1 MQTEVNKLDI
11 LNEIIYDNMARILKN
26 LNKRIHIKL
35 YALAYDKDQKLV
47 ETIRVKKT
55 VAKVN
60 HKSSISQ
67 DAMQNITNV
76 FAELKIEPTHVGN
89 TYDDIKKYVNH
100 NWYKQYPQ
108 IDTNNEEQPTISLPD
123 IEAEHTVNEDNH
135 INETRILYANQ
146 IPFHADKKT
155 FSIVYIIEIRNVENE
170 NRQLFYTKPEIS
182 FLRMLFDYFFSDYFA
197 LTDNC
202 VKVNNDGTVSRKYNE
217 DSIQFNRRLTRLFFG
232 KMQNYLLENT
242 SYDQFGTNFE
252 QELDNQYYVNNLL
265 EKMDDISTLTYESAS
280 PFGSIL
286 FMNKDIIAQPS
297 IISFTVKFTIED
309 RIRLE
314 DAKRIRKLLE
324 LTNVDKDLYLIA
336 DENEIYGLGEV
347 NWNLQKDALT
357 LRLDFTGLSKY
368 NFNLIRTETGL
379 ISKGKLFVE
388 DEKKFYRSDLSLVE
402 TNLISVSFKNP
413 RLGEEG
419 YSSEKFK
426 NLLKNVFWENHTDN
440 NQISHKLEWLDT
452 IVRKAREQ
460 KQGTMVVIT
469 EPKTAK
475 EEMRQLSKQSTLIEP
490 GIINQEYIKFLTA
503 IDGAIYFDVD
513 GNCHAIGVILDG
525 VAKEDI
531 GDSSRGARYN
541 SAQRYLQ
548 KLKDNGHKK
557 CVIVIISEDGMVD
570 LIPELEHEDMLLD
583 IAEEIIDM
591 INEEDADSD
600 KLKEKEDLLLQ
611 SKIVDSDWLFN
622 IAKIYFENSNADR
635 AINFLEYGL
644 KRAEKNY
651 IPAMYYNLLGTCYR
665 TIKRYEDA
673 INMYDLAINNP
684 ENNKL
689 KSIYLSNIG
698 FSYYHLAQTLQD
710 TEVKTE
716 KFEEAI
722 NWLSQSIELM
732 KTYST
737 KQFVR
742 NYNIRNYSKRNYNT
756 RGICYTELNYL
767 EKSKEKK
774 IQYLEDSIED
784 FSQVIKLEPVTD
796 VLYWN
801 RSLSYI
807 QLGQIKGSIDDLI
820 QAEYI
825 KHDDKYINKLTQ
837 LFDDHHGLVT
847 ESIEFYQKLKGQ
859 TEKSTQLSEL
869 ISSYIAKIEVSK
881 SNEAAAD
888 KANDIGTD
896 ED

>member
-1 MQTEVNKLDI
+1 MQTQVNKLDL
-11 LNEIIYDNMARILKN
+11 LNENIYTNLSGILKKM
-26 LNKRIHIKL
+26 NKRIHIKL
-35 YALAYDKDQKLV
+35 YALAYDKDQKFI

-55 VAKVN
+55 VAKAK
-60 HKSSISQ
+60 HQSSISQ

-76 FAELKIEPTHVGN
+76 YAELKIEPTHVGN
-89 TYDDIKKYVNH
+89 KYDDIKKYVNH
-100 NWYKQYPQ
+100 NWYKQYSH
-108 IDTNNEEQPTISLPD
+108 IDTNNDEQPTISLPE
-123 IEAEHTVNEDNH
+123 IEAEHTVNEDNQ

-146 IPFHADKKT
+146 IPFQAEKNI

-170 NRQLFYTKPEIS
+170 IRQLFYTKPEIS

-202 VKVNNDGTVSRKYNE
+202 VKMNNDGTVSRKYNE

-232 KMQNYLLENT
+232 KMQNYLLDNT
-242 SYDQFGTNFE
+242 SYNDLGTNFE
-252 QELDNQYYVNNLL
+252 YELHNQYYVNNLL

-286 FMNKDIIAQPS
+286 FMDKNIIAQTS
-297 IISFTVKFTIED
+297 IISFTVKFTKED

-336 DENEIYGLGEV
+336 DEKEIYGLGEV
-347 NWNLQKDALT
+347 NWNLQKDALA

-368 NFNLIRTETGL
+368 NFVLIRTENEL
-379 ISKGKLFVE
+379 ISKGELLVE
-388 DEKKFYRSDLSLVE
+388 DEKKFYRSDLNLIE

-419 YSSEKFK
+419 YSSEKFT
-426 NLLKNVFWENHTDN
+426 NLLKNIFWENQTNH
-440 NQISHKLEWLDT
+440 NQISHNLERLDR

-475 EEMRQLSKQSTLIEP
+475 EELRQLSKQSTLIEP
-490 GIINQEYIKFLTA
+490 GIINPEYIKFLTA

-548 KLKDNGHKK
+548 KLKDNEQKK

-591 INEEDADSD
+591 INEENADSN

-622 IAKIYFENSNADR
+622 IARVYYLNSNSKR

-644 KRAEKNY
+644 KRAEKSY
-651 IPAMYYNLLGTCYR
+651 IPATYYNLLGSCYR
-665 TIKRYEDA
+665 SIKRYNDA
-673 INMYDLAINNP
+673 IETYDLAINNP
-684 ENNKL
+684 ENYIR
-689 KSIYLSNIG
+689 KSYYLANIG
-698 FSYYHLAQTLQD
+698 YSYFLLARTSKD
-710 TEVKTE
+710 TEVKVE
-716 KFEEAI
+716 KYKEAI
-722 NWLSQSIELM
+722 NCLSQSIELM
-732 KTYST
+732 KAHSN

-742 NYNIRNYSKRNYNT
+742 NYNIR
-756 RGICYTELNYL
+756 GLCYLILDSL
-767 EKSKEKK
+767 EIRKEKK
-774 IQYLEDSIED
+774 ILYLEASIKD
-784 FSQVIKLEPVTD
+784 FGQAIKLKSED
-796 VLYWN
+796 GAIYWN
-801 RSLSYI
+801 RSISYS
-807 QLGQIKGSIDDLI
+807 QLGQIKASIEDLI
-820 QAEYI
+820 RAECI

-837 LFDDHHGLVT
+837 LFEDHHELVT
-847 ESIEFYQKLKGQ
+847 ESLEFYQELAGQ
-859 TEKSTQLSEL
+859 TEKSPQLSDL
-869 ISSYIAKIEVSK
+869 LSSYIAKIEVGK
-881 SNEAAAD
+881 TDEVAAD
-888 KANDIGTD
+888 KAYDID
-896 ED
+896 EDVDED